1 MPPSLVRNTLL
12 SRPFIERIGGLPKHE
27 AACAALAEIVT
38 QFQQMKTFASEIH
51 TELHLVK
58 PMLKNLGFAFE
69 SKPRFFEEQIKGA
82 DFALFRSEDDR
93 IKASPS
99 WGTRPYYESVLGL
112 LMVKRYGR
120 NLQEGISGFYLEFE
134 SRIPLFQSLYLTKT
148 SAVPW
153 SILTNGKSW
162 ILMRKPVAHENC
174 VIEIDLEAAV
184 ATNDR
189 ETLHL
194 FYHTFSAQGLDE
206 TLPGLIEEERS
217 SLLLFLRERR
227 TALAR
232 ALPAGS
238 ARAEVNRVA
247 VPAYKEIFPASGFGP
262 VDRGGH
268 EGGLPADDSGGG
280 KLLPVKDFDRSD
292 VLTYLFVKGL
302 EGDTPDL
309 KKIILEGIERSRT
322 KETLLSLKILD
333 MTPGFGSLATRL
345 AETIAY
351 LSCQLPY
358 GDKHSFVAEWE
369 NNLLLHKYVVEHVL
383 FGVERS
389 AFPFEAGRNAL
400 RLRFDCLPTNYRLGN
415 PLLGMSIK
423 ELYGLIDEKSQTG
436 LFSRN
441 PREVMTEL
449 KDMSRLYFSLS
460 DRIKEDAVMKA
471 ELEGSLRTH
480 RQRVKEVMDLHTASY
495 FETSLESR
503 KIRELLNNMDAD
515 EALWE
520 SARSTAWFRKAADIS
535 VRNCFFHMEMEFPF
549 LLNERFDLIFVQPAM
564 YYLWEEGLPVEEA
577 TKAYIKRAMAFLG
590 ENGRMLIVGGYPEQ
604 VVSDLKKSKRY
615 AVEAKDRGVVTVR
628 RR

>member
-1 MPPSLVRNTLL
+1 MPPFLVRNTLL
-12 SRPFIERIGGLPKHE
+12 SRPFIERIGGLPTHE
-27 AACAALAEIVT
+27 AACAALVDIVT
-38 QFQQMKTFASEIH
+38 QFQQMKAFASEIH

-58 PMLKNLGFAFE
+58 PILKVLGFAFE
-69 SKPRFFEEQIKGA
+69 SKPKFFEEQIKGA
-82 DFALFRSEDDR
+82 DFALFRSEGDR

-120 NLQEGISGFYLEFE
+120 NLEEGISGFYLEFE

-148 SAVPW
+148 SAVHW

-162 ILMRKPVAHENC
+162 VLMRKPVAYEKS

-184 ATNDR
+184 AMSDY

-206 TLPGLIEEERS
+206 TLPGFIEEERS

-227 TALAR
+227 ASLALS
-232 ALPAGS
+232 LPPGS

-247 VPAYKEIFPASGFGP
+247 VPAYKEIFPESDLRA
-262 VDRGGH
+262 VDEGGH
-268 EGGLPADDSGGG
+268 EGGLPADDSGGE
-280 KLLPVKDFDRSD
+280 KPLPVKDFDQSD

-302 EGDTPDL
+302 EGDTPDFE
-309 KKIILEGIERSRT
+309 KIILEAVERNRT

-345 AETIAY
+345 TETIAY
-351 LSCQLPY
+351 LSSQLPY
-358 GDKHSFVAEWE
+358 REKHSFVAEWE
-369 NNLLLHKYVVEHVL
+369 NNLLLHRYVVEHVL

-389 AFPFEAGRNAL
+389 PFPFETGRNAM
-400 RLRFDCLPTNYRLGN
+400 RLRFDCLPANYRLGN

-423 ELYGLIDEKSQTG
+423 ELYGLVDDKSQTG

-460 DRIKEDAVMKA
+460 DRIKEDAVAKA
-471 ELEGSLRTH
+471 ELAGSLRTH
-480 RQRVKEVMDLHTASY
+480 RQRVKEVMDLQTASY
-495 FETSLESR
+495 FDASLESR
-503 KIRELLNNMDAD
+503 KTRELLNNMDAD

-520 SARSTAWFRKAADIS
+520 SARSTVWFRKAAEIA
-535 VRNCFFHMEMEFPF
+535 VRNYFFHMEIEFPF

-564 YYLWEEGLPVEEA
+564 YYLWEERLPVDEA

-590 ENGRMLIVGGYPEQ
+590 ENGRILIVGGYPEV

-615 AVEAKDRGVVTVR
+615 AVEAKDRVVTVR

>member
-27 AACAALAEIVT
+27 RACAALFEIVT
-38 QFQQMKTFASEIH
+38 QFQQMKAFASEIH

-58 PMLKNLGFAFE
+58 PMLKTLGLAFE
-69 SKPRFFEEQIKGA
+69 SKPKFFEEQIKGA
-82 DFALFRSEDDR
+82 DFALFRSEGDR
-93 IKASPS
+93 IKASPL

-120 NLQEGISGFYLEFE
+120 NLEEGISGFYLEFE

-162 ILMRKPVAHENC
+162 VLIRKPLAYEKSV
-174 VIEIDLEAAV
+174 VEIDLEAAV
-184 ATNDR
+184 AANDE

-217 SLLLFLRERR
+217 ALIPFLRERR
-227 TALAR
+227 ASLAQS
-232 ALPAGS
+232 LPAGS
-238 ARAEVNRVA
+238 ARAEVNSVA
-247 VPAYKEIFPASGFGP
+247 VPAYKEIFPES
-262 VDRGGH
+262 DLRSIDGGAY
-268 EGGLPADDSGGG
+268 EGGLPAEDNGAG
-280 KLLPVKDFDRSD
+280 KRLPVKDFDQSD

-302 EGDTPDL
+302 EGDTPDFE
-309 KKIILEGIERSRT
+309 KIILEDIRENRT

-345 AETIAY
+345 TETIAY
-351 LSCQLPY
+351 LSIQLPY
-358 GDKHSFVAEWE
+358 REKHSFVAEWE
-369 NNLLLHKYVVEHVL
+369 NNLLLHRYVVEHVL
-383 FGVERS
+383 FGVERG
-389 AFPFEAGRNAL
+389 AFPLEASQNAL

-423 ELYGLIDEKSQTG
+423 ELYGLADDKSQTG

-449 KDMSRLYFSLS
+449 TDMSRLYFSLS
-460 DRIKEDAVMKA
+460 DRIKEDAVVKA
-471 ELEGSLRTH
+471 ELEGSLRVH

-495 FETSLESR
+495 FDASLESR
-503 KIRELLNNMDAD
+503 KIKELLYNMDAD

-520 SARSTAWFRKAADIS
+520 SARSAVWFLKAKEIAL
-535 VRNCFFHMEMEFPF
+535 RNCFFHMEIEFPF
-549 LLNERFDLIFVQPAM
+549 LLNDRFDLIFVQPAM
-564 YYLWEEGLPVEEA
+564 YYLWEERLPVVEA
-577 TKAYIKRAMAFLG
+577 SKAYIKRAMAFLA
-590 ENGRMLIVGGYPEQ
+590 EKGRILVVGGYQEE

-615 AVEAKDRGVVTVR
+615 GVEAKDGVVTVR